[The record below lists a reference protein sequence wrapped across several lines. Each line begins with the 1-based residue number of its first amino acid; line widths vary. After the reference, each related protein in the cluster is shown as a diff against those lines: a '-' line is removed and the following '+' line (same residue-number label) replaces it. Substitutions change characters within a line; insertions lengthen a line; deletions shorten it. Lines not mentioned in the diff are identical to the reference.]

1 VRNTALDV
9 PETPE
14 MASSG
19 DLIGEI
25 EEGKADR
32 QNCVAEQELYTK
44 VEMEEKRVRFE
55 TEEDGLGEFEDL
67 AL

>member
-1 VRNTALDV
+1 MDV
-9 PETPE
+9 PETHE
-14 MASSG
+14 RASSH

-25 EEGKADR
+25 AEKQVVQ
-32 QNCVAEQELYTK
+32 QNCAAEQEPHAK

-67 AL
+67 TL